1 MKRSL
6 TVLLLLAACCLVSTS
21 FAQVSQGGAP
31 ASLNMAALSAPE
43 TRSLPAVN
51 HEALLAEDATESKDV
66 PLRFGY
72 PHDVNF
78 NLNNSGTWSDAKDG
92 RVWRLRI
99 ESRGAYSINMIF
111 DQFDLP
117 EGGQFFVYNDN
128 YDYVIGAFT
137 EANEFPT
144 HQFSTQPV
152 PGDAITLEYFE
163 PADAMGQS
171 VISVSSVIHAYRNL
185 FGREN
190 DPLDNFGDSGTCNN
204 NVNCPEGANW
214 QNEKRGV
221 VMLLTSGNAR
231 YCSGS
236 LINNTNNNSTPFV
249 LTANHCTPSTT
260 DIFMFNYESPGCP
273 NVNGPTNQTVA
284 GCTQL
289 FNSSASD
296 VYLVRLNTAVPL
308 TYNPYFNGWNAND
321 VAATN
326 SVCIHHPSGDIK
338 KITFDNN
345 APQSSTWSG
354 TPANS
359 HWRILN
365 WEDGTTEPGSSGSP
379 LFDQNHRITGQ
390 LHGGTASC
398 SNNIDDYFGK
408 FSLSMTNG
416 LRTHLDPTNSGVM
429 TLDGFDPQAGGFV
442 RGTVLNATTLLPVSG
457 ATVRVVGGAQQTTTN
472 ASGYYFMPLPDGVT
486 YDLAFSAFAYL
497 ADTLTGIAITE
508 GDTVTADI
516 SLVPLPIITVL
527 NENFETGAPGWTH
540 SSAGGTWVDDW
551 HISTERSL
559 STTHSFK
566 CGSTTTGTYQPL
578 NDARLLSPVLNNL
591 PADANLTFWM
601 QISGEV
607 SAAFSDSAYDG
618 GILEISVNGGAFTQ
632 IAPSDGY
639 TETFRI
645 LRGGGNPVTG
655 PMPGLPC
662 WSGNIT
668 TWTQKSVNLAAYAGS
683 NVQLRFRFG
692 SDAGTNNEGWYIDD
706 VLVQAVGEIVPV
718 TVPQELTIYV
728 DGDDVLLRW
737 LADANPMYRVYTST
751 DVDNPL
757 QTLVAETDQNTYTIV
772 GGASADSQRYYTVVG
787 YQP

>member
-6 TVLLLLAACCLVSTS
+6 TVLLLLTMCCLVSTS
-21 FAQVSQGGAP
+21 IAQVSQGGAP
-31 ASLNMAALSAPE
+31 ASLNMATLGAPE
-43 TRSLPAVN
+43 TRSLPAVD
-51 HEALLAEDATESKDV
+51 AATLLAEDETESKDV

-78 NLNNSGTWSDAKDG
+78 NLNNSGTWADAKDG

-111 DQFDLP
+111 DRFDLP
-117 EGGQFFVYNDN
+117 SGGRFFVYNDN
-128 YDYVIGAFT
+128 YDYVIGSFT

-144 HQFSTQPV
+144 GEFSTQPV

-163 PADAMGQS
+163 PAEAMGQS

-185 FGREN
+185 FGRTN
-190 DPLDNFGDSGTCNN
+190 NPLDNFGDSGTCNN
-204 NVNCPEGANW
+204 NANCPEGAAW

-221 VMLLTSGNAR
+221 VMLLTSGGSR
-231 YCSGS
+231 FCSGS

-260 DIFMFNYESPGCP
+260 TVFMFNYESPGCP
-273 NVNGPTNQTVA
+273 NVDGPTNHTMA
-284 GCTQL
+284 GCAQL

-296 VYLVRLNTAVPL
+296 VYLVRINSNVPL
-308 TYNPYFNGWNAND
+308 TYNPFFSGWNAND
-321 VAATN
+321 VASTN

-365 WEDGTTEPGSSGSP
+365 WDDGTTEPGSSGSP

-398 SNNIDDYFGK
+398 SNNIDDYYGK

-416 LRTHLDPTNSGVM
+416 LRTHLDPGNSGVM
-429 TLDGFDPQAGGFV
+429 AIDGFDPQAGGV
-442 RGTVLNATTLLPVSG
+442 IMGTVRDQVTLAPIANATV
-457 ATVRVVGGAQQTTTN
+457 TVIGGASVLTN
-472 ASGYYFMPLPDGVT
+472 ASGAFQFNLNDSTT
-486 YDLAFSAFAYL
+486 YSLAFSAFAYVSDTTTGLYL
-497 ADTLTGIAITE
+497 AHDDTL
-508 GDTVTADI
+508 VADMN
-516 SLVPLPIITVL
+516 LAPLPIITVL

-540 SSAGGTWVDDW
+540 SSGGGSWVDDW
-551 HISTERSL
+551 HISTERAL

-566 CGSTTTGTYQPL
+566 CGSTTTGTYQAL

-591 PADANLTFWM
+591 PTDANLSFWM
-601 QISGEV
+601 QLSGEV
-607 SAAFSDSAYDG
+607 SSQYPDSAYDG
-618 GILEISVNGGAFTQ
+618 GVLEISVNGGAFTP

-662 WSGNIT
+662 WSGNVT
-668 TWTQKSVNLAAYAGS
+668 TWTQKTVSLAAYAGS

-706 VLVQAVGEIVPV
+706 VLVQAVGEVVPV
-718 TVPQELTIYV
+718 TVPEALTIFV
-728 DGDDVLLRW
+728 DGDDVVLRW
-737 LADANPMYRVYTST
+737 LADNNPMYRVFTST
-751 DVDNPL
+751 DVNDPL

-772 GGASADSQRYYTVVG
+772 GGATADSQRYYTVVG